1 MTHLD
6 DFLGLGDRDLSRCR
20 RVLFHGR
27 SGSGKSTAIKHLLE
41 TQFADRARRS
51 LLGPPFERIERPVD
65 RGAVIAVD
73 EIESFRDLR
82 QLLPLIRLDATLLI
96 ATHVAPAWF
105 PLVGCV
111 PDAIFRTDTDSDKI
125 GRYLARKNLTASPA
139 AVREYCRRFGATYT
153 DVDLILERYPH
164 RGFDEA
170 LSRFLKFDWI
180 DLSKR
185 VPLVRKY

>member
-1 MTHLD
+1 MTHFD
-6 DFLGLGDRDLSRCR
+6 DFLGLGNRDLSRCR
-20 RVLFHGR
+20 RVLFYGR
-27 SGSGKSTAIKHLLE
+27 SGSGKSTAIEHLLE
-41 TQFADRARRS
+41 TQFADRARQF
-51 LLGPPFERIERPVD
+51 LVGPPFDRIEKPVE

-82 QLLPLIRLDATLLI
+82 QLLPLFRLDATLLI

-111 PDAIFRTDTDSDKI
+111 PDAIFRTDSDSEKI
-125 GRYLARKNLTASPA
+125 RRYLARKNLTASPI
-139 AVREYCRRFGATYT
+139 AVLEYCRQFGATYT

-170 LSRFLKFDWI
+170 LSRFLKFDGI
-180 DLSKR
+180 KLSKTTR
-185 VPLVRKY
+185 R